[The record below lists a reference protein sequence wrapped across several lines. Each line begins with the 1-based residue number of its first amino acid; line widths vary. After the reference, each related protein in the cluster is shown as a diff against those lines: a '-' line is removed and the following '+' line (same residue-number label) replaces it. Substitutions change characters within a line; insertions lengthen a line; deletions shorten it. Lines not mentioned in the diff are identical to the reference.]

1 MFNYQNGKRL
11 VTAGFALSLAIVI
24 LNVALNFFGYI
35 IMGGI
40 GGFFATILSFISMVS
55 LLSVCITAGGYGIMW
70 LSNREILDFAAAAL
84 LVLNAFGSLLFV
96 RFLGFNY
103 GISNLVTG
111 ALSAA
116 LYLVLAIRV
125 KDKNRMLFLLLGC
138 AILFRIVITMY
149 YAFSPSVLPYVLV
162 YLVASAGNIVCAGLC
177 FLASR
182 QD

>member
-11 VTAGFALSLAIVI
+11 VTVGFALSLAIVI
-24 LNVALNFFGYI
+24 LNVALNFFGHI

-40 GGFFATILSFISMVS
+40 GGFFATISSIISMVS

-96 RFLGFNY
+96 RFLDFNY
-103 GISNLVTG
+103 GISNLITG

-149 YAFSPSVLPYVLV
+149 YAFLPSVLPYVLV

>member
-1 MFNYQNGKRL
+1 MVNYQNGKRL

-24 LNVALNFFGYI
+24 LKVALNFFGYI

-40 GGFFATILSFISMVS
+40 GGFFATNLSIISMVS

-70 LSNREILDFAAAAL
+70 LSNREILDFASAAL
-84 LVLNAFGSLLFV
+84 LVLNAFGRLLFV
-96 RFLGFNY
+96 RFLDFNY
-103 GISNLVTG
+103 GISNLITG

-125 KDKNRMLFLLLGC
+125 KDKNKMLFLLFGC
-138 AILFRIVITMY
+138 AILFRIVITMH
-149 YAFSPSVLPYVLV
+149 YAFLASVLSYVLI
-162 YLVASAGNIVCAGLC
+162 YLVASTGNIVCAGLC

>member
-1 MFNYQNGKRL
+1 MINYQNGKRL
-11 VTAGFALSLAIVI
+11 VTAGFALSLVIVI

-40 GGFFATILSFISMVS
+40 GGFFANISSIISIAS
-55 LLSVCITAGGYGIMW
+55 LLSICITAGGFGIMW
-70 LSNREILDFAAAAL
+70 LSNREILDLAAAAFI
-84 LVLNAFGSLLFV
+84 VLNAVCSLFVV

-103 GISNLVTG
+103 AISNLIAG

-116 LYLVLAIRV
+116 LYFVLAIRI

-138 AILFRIVITMY
+138 AVLFRIVITMY
-149 YAFSPSVLPYVLV
+149 SAFMPSVLPYMIV
-162 YLVASAGNIVCAGLC
+162 YLVASVGNIVCAGLC
-177 FLASR
+177 FLVSR